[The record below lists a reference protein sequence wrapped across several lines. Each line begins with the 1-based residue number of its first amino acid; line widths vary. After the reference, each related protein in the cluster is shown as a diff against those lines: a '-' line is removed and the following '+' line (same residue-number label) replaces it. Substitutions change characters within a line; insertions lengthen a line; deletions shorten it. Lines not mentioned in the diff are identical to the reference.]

1 MLNPSP
7 PIRPGTREDYAR
19 LVRFALVDLARSLG
33 DPCAALVAERAASS
47 TEWRAVAANL
57 DSRGG
62 ELRHHDAR
70 GGRMA
75 AEAMARGEPIGA
87 AIKLSNVTGE
97 TIDEWHARVTRDA
110 DAARLSASVRLS
122 AGVVA

>member
-19 LVRFALVDLARSLG
+19 LVRYALVDLARSLG
-33 DPCAALVAERAASS
+33 DPCAALVAERASS
-47 TEWRAVAANL
+47 SADWRAVATNL

-70 GGRMA
+70 GARQA

-87 AIKLSNVTGE
+87 AIKLTNVTGE
-97 TIDEWHARVTRDA
+97 TIDEWHARVSAEA
-110 DAARLSASVRLS
+110 DAARLSAAVRLS
-122 AGVVA
+122 AGAVA